1 MKIKKYLTLA
11 FSLFIIFNS
20 CKKNKIHQEV
30 TAQKDAEI
38 SERIVS
44 LNGTLTEILSD
55 LGHQDKIVGVDVTS
69 VYPKTVKEKSVDL
82 GHVMNLSLEA
92 LLQTKPTQIF
102 AIESE
107 LSEKIKKQ
115 LDGLTIPVHYYTLN
129 YSIEGAKNLIKNL
142 AQDLKSNK
150 ADDLINKIDE
160 DTQALI
166 SFKVKPKV
174 MFIYARGAG
183 TLLAAGRETP
193 TESMIHLAGG
203 ENAIKNYKG
212 YKPVTPEAIAKA
224 NPEVLLFFKSG
235 LQSLNGIEGLK
246 KIPGFVAVT
255 AVKKNQLITM
265 EGLFLTGFGP
275 RVGKAIK
282 QLNSELAKYAQ

>member
-142 AQDLKSNK
+142 AQD
-150 ADDLINKIDE
+150 
-160 DTQALI
+160 
-166 SFKVKPKV
+166 FRV
-174 MFIYARGAG
+174 R
-183 TLLAAGRETP
+183 
-193 TESMIHLAGG
+193 
-203 ENAIKNYKG
+203 
-212 YKPVTPEAIAKA
+212 
-224 NPEVLLFFKSG
+224 
-235 LQSLNGIEGLK
+235 
-246 KIPGFVAVT
+246 PGV
-255 AVKKNQLITM
+255 
-265 EGLFLTGFGP
+265 
-275 RVGKAIK
+275 
-282 QLNSELAKYAQ
+282 